1 MIDDEYAQICDML
14 GMHTPYRVYFE
25 DFAYYMSDGTN
36 DVIIGYADDDLELL
50 LSNSNRA
57 FSELETMGSDSWF

>member
-1 MIDDEYAQICDML
+1 MNDEIDDICGIL

-25 DFAYYMSDGTN
+25 DYAYYMSDGVN